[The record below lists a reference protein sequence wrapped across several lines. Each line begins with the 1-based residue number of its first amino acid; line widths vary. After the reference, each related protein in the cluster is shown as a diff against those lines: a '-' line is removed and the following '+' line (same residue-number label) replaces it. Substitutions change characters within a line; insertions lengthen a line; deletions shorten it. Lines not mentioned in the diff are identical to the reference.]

1 MGYSKIRC
9 PYNLLAPMDE
19 YAASKAAADLALG
32 AMTYRG
38 LRCVRFRPF
47 NHSGPGQAE
56 GFVVP
61 DFAAQIAR
69 IEPGLAQPVME
80 VGNFDVERDFLDVR
94 DVADA
99 YVLAV
104 QKAETVKS
112 GAIFNIAS
120 GIPRRVGH
128 RTGPPDHLVGV
139 QPLLTFAEAL

>member
-1 MGYSKIRC
+1 MGIRQDQVSAIDEE
-9 PYNLLAPMDE
+9 NLLAPMDE

-69 IEPGLAQPVME
+69 
-80 VGNFDVERDFLDVR
+80 
-94 DVADA
+94 
-99 YVLAV
+99 
-104 QKAETVKS
+104 KS
-112 GAIFNIAS
+112 KPALL
-120 GIPRRVGH
+120 
-128 RTGPPDHLVGV
+128 HL
-139 QPLLTFAEAL
+139 